1 MLYQWA
7 QTVVTFTSGI
17 FSEVTGKGGRNENS
31 NYWYKQKVIGEKVF
45 KLLGDLLSR
54 VTDFSDKF
62 EQVSYAE
69 KAAKRKAK
77 KPKKSQVAGKD

>member
-31 NYWYKQKVIGEKVF
+31 NYWYKQKVIGENMF
-45 KLLGDLLSR
+45 QLLGDLLSR

-62 EQVSYAE
+62 EHAE

-77 KPKKSQVAGKD
+77 KPKTIT